1 MKAELLYPELSYQI
15 IGCAFEVFNVLGGGH
30 KEIAYHKACG
40 IEFAKKSIAFNEN
53 LYSPLIYQDSVVEK
67 NFFDFS
73 VENKIV
79 VELKSRDRFIKRDF
93 EQLSNYLNNSNLKLG
108 ILIAFGRTDVKFKRV
123 LNIELLNR
131 EKNNLDTNYKSVT
144 NITDEKQS

>member
-15 IGCAFEVFNVLGGGH
+15 IGCAFEVFNELGGGH
-30 KEIAYHKACG
+30 REIAYHKACG
-40 IEFAKKSIAFNEN
+40 IAFAKKSLMFNEN
-53 LYSPLIYQDSVVEK
+53 LYSPLTFKEEVVEK

-73 VENKIV
+73 VEEKIV

-108 ILIAFGRTDVKFKRV
+108 LLIAFGRTEVKFKRV
-123 LNIELLNR
+123 LNVELLNR
-131 EKNNLDTNYKSVT
+131 EKEIINH
-144 NITDEKQS
+144 E